1 MIENLNKEVY
11 IDIEKKRK
19 KYKDSLT
26 LAQKMGIYEKPP
38 EPLSAE

>member
-1 MIENLNKEVY
+1 MIEDLNKEVY

-19 KYKDSLT
+19 KYWDGLT

-38 EPLSAE
+38 EPLSGD